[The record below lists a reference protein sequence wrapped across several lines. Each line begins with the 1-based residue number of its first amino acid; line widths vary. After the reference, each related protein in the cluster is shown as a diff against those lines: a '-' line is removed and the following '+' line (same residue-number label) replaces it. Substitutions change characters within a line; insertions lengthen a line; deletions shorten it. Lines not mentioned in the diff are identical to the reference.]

1 VGMIGKNLLS
11 SETILFSV
19 ITVVACSIL
28 LRYLLRTN
36 GKDNRDVKKSESE
49 WFSNIRRKLN
59 IESSDQHIVTEKQ
72 NKDASSHY
80 TISYASNK
88 STVHSPKISPESIQM
103 STIPIPKKPPS
114 ETIALQAQE
123 ENKLSRNSFLE
134 SEEQKQQE
142 KQSDNSRLHLQE
154 EALIENTENDNRNKS
169 IPLDSKIF
177 ASVKECNYEENI
189 SKYDSKQV
197 ENVTKLSEKPIMI
210 HITAENEWEEVE
222 VKKSPLEDT
231 EIIKQKTTASVSRS
245 TSQSE

>member
-1 VGMIGKNLLS
+1 MIGRNLLS

-19 ITVVACSIL
+19 ITVVACGIL

-36 GKDNRDVKKSESE
+36 EKDNRDVKKSESE

-72 NKDASSHY
+72 SKDASSHY
-80 TISYASNK
+80 TISYASNNK

-103 STIPIPKKPPS
+103 STIPISKKPPS
-114 ETIALQAQE
+114 DTIALQAQE

-142 KQSDNSRLHLQE
+142 KPSDSRLHLQE
-154 EALIENTENDNRNKS
+154 EALIENTENENRNES
-169 IPLDSKIF
+169 IPLESNIF